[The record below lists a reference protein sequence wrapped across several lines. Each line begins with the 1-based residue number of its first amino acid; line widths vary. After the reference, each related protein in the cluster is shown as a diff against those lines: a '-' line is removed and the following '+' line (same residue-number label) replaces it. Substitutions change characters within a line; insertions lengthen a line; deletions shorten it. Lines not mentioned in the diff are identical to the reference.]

1 MQEIHLDKLSSDFFS
16 KGSLITLGNFD
27 GIHLGHLSILE
38 KLQSLKAEKNL
49 PSILV
54 TYYPNPAIILGKSKS
69 HKSIYSERSKKEILA
84 ELKIDY
90 ILTIPFTE
98 EFSKI
103 KAEDFIDT
111 ILKKKLNA
119 NHIIIGFNHFFG
131 KDREGNF
138 DFLKQF
144 SVQYSFTV
152 EKMDSI
158 VFEKEQ
164 ISSSVIRNF
173 LQLGLVEKVSQFLN
187 RNFHLYG
194 KVVKGFQRGRLIGFP
209 TANLQIEENIIIPK
223 IAVYAVKIFYGNEN
237 YFGMMNIGRNPT
249 FENQELSLE
258 VHIFDFEKDIYDEE
272 LRIEFIQLIREEKKF
287 ATITELKLQ
296 LETDSKIIRKNFSIQ

>member
-16 KGSLITLGNFD
+16 KGSLVTLGNFD

-54 TYYPNPAIILGKSKS
+54 TFFPNPAIVLGKNKS

-84 ELKIDY
+84 ELKIDF

-103 KAEDFIDT
+103 KAEDFIDL

-144 SVQYSFTV
+144 SAQYNFTV

-158 VFEKEQ
+158 VFDKEQ

-173 LQLGLVEKVSQFLN
+173 LQNGLVEKVSQFLN

-194 KVVKGFQRGRLIGFP
+194 KVIKGFQRGRTLGFP
-209 TANLQIEENIIIPK
+209 TANLQIEENILIPK
-223 IAVYAVKIFYGNEN
+223 IAVYAVRVYYKNEKF
-237 YFGMMNIGRNPT
+237 FGMMNIGRNPT

-258 VHIFDFEKDIYDEE
+258 VHIFNFTKDIYDEE
-272 LRIEFIQLIREEKKF
+272 LRIEFVQMIREEKKF
-287 ATITELKLQ
+287 NSIEELKAQ
-296 LETDSKIIRKNFSIQ
+296 LDLDKIDSEKILTQ